1 MKHSIEGFN
10 QEEVIKMGNLDV
22 IDLVILRWLVDFEP
36 NMLKKEIDGE
46 IYFWVNYQSLLEALP
61 ILDICKKT
69 LYRRLEKM
77 CNVEILKHKN
87 VKDKGNYSYYAFG
100 KNYKNLVTKMSE
112 PLDTNVQTL
121 GTQMSE
127 QNNSSIKKYKEIK
140 NNKLFFKESEKKF
153 KKPTLEEIQNYC
165 IERNNKIDAEQFIN
179 YYEANGW
186 KVGRNPMK
194 DWKATIRYWERNNKS
209 SNEDYEEEHKLTQE
223 DINNWIE
230 YYKKGEATARDLE
243 QRGITIP
250 ENVK

>member
-10 QEEVIKMGNLDV
+10 QEEVIKVGNLDV

-61 ILDICKKT
+61 ILDIKKRM
-69 LYRRLEKM
+69 LCYRLKKL
-77 CNVEILKHKN
+77 CDAEILKHKN
-87 VKDKGNYSYYAFG
+87 VKDKGNYSYYTFG
-100 KNYKNLVTKMSE
+100 KNYKNLVQNIAKSSAKNCLT
-112 PLDTNVQTL
+112 LVQNIA
-121 GTQMSE
+121 E

-165 IERNNKIDAEQFIN
+165 IERNNKIDAEQFLN